1 MHRDK
6 SSLAQLSA
14 WWDAWQLHGDRSARE
29 QLLLHYLYLV
39 KYAVGRMLVTL
50 PPHLDGDDLIGYGL
64 MGLIQSLEKYDRARK
79 VKFETFAMTRI
90 RGAILDELR
99 AQDWMPRSLRRKAR
113 ENEQAIQAIEQRKG
127 GLATEA
133 EIAETLSMT
142 PQELQTALG
151 DTAYLVVSLDYLL
164 SADSSTLGTL
174 DIPDDVSHTAAERLQ
189 GEAVQQALQAAIQSL
204 PEREQRLITLYY
216 YDGLTMKEIGR
227 ILQVTEARVC
237 QLHAQ
242 SVLRLR
248 ARMQSLLN

>member
-1 MHRDK
+1 MHREK
-6 SSLAQLSA
+6 ASSAQLGA
-14 WWDAWQLHGDRSARE
+14 WWDAWQLQGDRSARE

-64 MGLIQSLEKYDRARK
+64 MGLIQSLEKYDRDRK

-113 ENEQAIQAIEQRKG
+113 EIEQAIHGIEQHKG
-127 GLATEA
+127 SPATEA
-133 EIAETLSMT
+133 EIAAALAIS
-142 PQELQTALG
+142 PQELQNVLS

-174 DIPDDVSHTAAERLQ
+174 DIPDDLSHTAAERLQ
-189 GEAVQQALQAAIQSL
+189 GEAVQQALQAAIQGL
-204 PEREQRLITLYY
+204 PEREQRLVSLYY
-216 YDGLTMKEIGR
+216 YEGLTMKEIGR
-227 ILQVTEARVC
+227 VLQVTEARVC

-248 ARMQSLLN
+248 ARMQSLF